1 MRKLHIYQIKKIEL
15 KKYLPMGRRIFVRYK
30 ALTLRKK
37 KHHSFLFEK
46 TSFHKIFHGA
56 EKSLKKKKMKKQ

>member
-1 MRKLHIYQIKKIEL
+1 MRKLHIYQFKKIEL

-30 ALTLRKK
+30 TVALRK

-56 EKSLKKKKMKKQ
+56 EKSLEEKKEKQ